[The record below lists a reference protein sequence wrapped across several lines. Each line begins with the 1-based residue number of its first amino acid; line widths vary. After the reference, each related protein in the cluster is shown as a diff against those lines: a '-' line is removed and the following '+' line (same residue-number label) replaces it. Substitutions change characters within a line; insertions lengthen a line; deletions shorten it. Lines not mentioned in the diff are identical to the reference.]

1 MVPTER
7 FHQMLQ
13 DTLRGSVLACL
24 PFYDQ
29 KKVIALLD
37 RLPDMPETDLIG
49 WDPILMS
56 VLSACIIHKRF
67 GLGKSAPDD
76 RAYSPFIQSNGD
88 PANDIAEGSVPPFQ
102 RNQLNGSSDA
112 GD

>member
-1 MVPTER
+1 
-7 FHQMLQ
+7 
-13 DTLRGSVLACL
+13 
-24 PFYDQ
+24 
-29 KKVIALLD
+29 
-37 RLPDMPETDLIG
+37 
-49 WDPILMS
+49 MS

-88 PANDIAEGSVPPFQ
+88 PANDVAEGSVPPFQ